1 MSESRVRYTSEEA
14 VNQVGNRFDLVIIAA
29 QRVRE
34 LNRGYRAKLKTKAG
48 NVVTALQE
56 IEAGL
61 IGREYLKRIE
71 SKRKKDDFT
80 KKSYK

>member
-14 VNQVGNRFDLVIIAA
+14 VNQVGNRFDLVLIAS

-34 LNRGYRAKLKTKAG
+34 LNKGHRAKLTTKSGAI
-48 NVVTALQE
+48 VTALEE

-61 IGREYLKRIE
+61 VGREYLKRIE
-71 SKRKKDDFT
+71 SKRKKDDF
-80 KKSYK
+80 YKDRYK

>member
-14 VNQVGNRFDLVIIAA
+14 VNKVGNRFDLILIASHRA
-29 QRVRE
+29 RE
-34 LNRGYRAKLKTKAG
+34 LKRGYIPKIKTNNG
-48 NVVTALQE
+48 PILTALHE

-61 IGREYLKRIE
+61 VGREYLKRI
-71 SKRKKDDFT
+71 SAPRKKDDFS